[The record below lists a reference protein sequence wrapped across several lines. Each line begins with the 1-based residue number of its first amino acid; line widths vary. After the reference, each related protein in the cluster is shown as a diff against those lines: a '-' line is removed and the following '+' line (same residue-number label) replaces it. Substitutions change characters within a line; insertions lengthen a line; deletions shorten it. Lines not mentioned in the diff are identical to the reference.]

1 MAREARQTDLGA
13 IQGTAVGRTETRRE
27 GFGDELPTATE
38 LGVHHEELTGGS
50 EARTEARERSGAR
63 KPE

>member
-1 MAREARQTDLGA
+1 LAREALQTDSGA
-13 IQGTAVGRTETRRE
+13 IQDTAAERTETRRE
-27 GFGDELPTATE
+27 GFGNELPTATD
-38 LGVHHEELTGGS
+38 LGVHHDALTGGS